1 MKQLNSLFAKK
12 AILVEAIFPSKELW
26 LHQQIIVGNESYFQQ
41 ILQINNLHSIGTLF
55 KRDVISQCTV
65 CTL

>member
-12 AILVEAIFPSKELW
+12 AILVEAIFPSKELG

-41 ILQINNLHSIGTLF
+41 MFTNQ
-55 KRDVISQCTV
+55 
-65 CTL
+65 